1 MAAGGPRAGSSVMS
15 HTIGAYL
22 ALESGSAGCEGVTRD
37 VLVDMDSLSMLAKVV
52 KAGEPA
58 RAVALEW
65 PLSSVFSGRAL
76 VGLYYL
82 LGGAGIAVT

>member
-15 HTIGAYL
+15 YTICAYL

-37 VLVDMDSLSMLAKVV
+37 VLVDMDSLSMLAEVV

-65 PLSSVFSGRAL
+65 PFTSMFSGL
-76 VGLYYL
+76 VLAGLCYL
-82 LGGAGIAVT
+82 LIGG